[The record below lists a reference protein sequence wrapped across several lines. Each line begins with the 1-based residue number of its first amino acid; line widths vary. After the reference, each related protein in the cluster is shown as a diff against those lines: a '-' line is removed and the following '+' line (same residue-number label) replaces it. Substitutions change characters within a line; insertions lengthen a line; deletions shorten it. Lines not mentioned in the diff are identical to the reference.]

1 MTLLSRY
8 LVRQNL
14 FLFFTILLVGTGL
27 YILTDIFERL
37 DNFMD
42 GDAGPRHFFLF
53 FLYKIPSIISLI
65 LPAVYLIAMVVQL
78 NLLSRNRETIAL
90 AAGGVSPSAFV
101 RFIVVYGIAWV
112 LLQLVFAQFLG
123 TQGEKAAARIWQ
135 EDVRGNVLKESS
147 VKGIWFT
154 DHDSIVHIDK
164 LLPVQKKGTE
174 ILIYTLD
181 SAKTSITE
189 IIRAKEFAV
198 DKEGKWIVLDGKR
211 LVPAEYSSV
220 AFEKLTVPLTQDLE
234 AFQLWSN
241 SSALRP
247 TYLSLTELWT
257 TISHLKQAGSNVERL
272 LTAWHGK
279 LAYAFSVFIMGLLAY
294 IVSRQTSNIY
304 LALVSSLLIVFFYY
318 TANTLCVTLGEKG
331 IVSPLV
337 GAWSANAFFAGTGLV
352 WIFKDNIL
360 RGLRLKPTK
369 GSALGTPLAKGSA
382 LGTPLAKGSAL
393 GTPLA
398 KGSALGTRW
407 GK

>member
-27 YILTDIFERL
+27 YILTDMFERL
-37 DNFMD
+37 DIFID
-42 GDAGPRHFFLF
+42 GDAGPRHFFLY
-53 FLYKIPSIISLI
+53 FLYKIPNIISLI
-65 LPAVYLIAMVVQL
+65 LPAVYLIALVVQL
-78 NLLSRNRETIAL
+78 NLLDRNRETIAL
-90 AAGGVSPSAFV
+90 ATGGVSPAAFI
-101 RFIVVYGIAWV
+101 RFIVVYGLVWV

-135 EDVRGNVLKESS
+135 EDVRGNMLKETYVS
-147 VKGIWFT
+147 GIWFT
-154 DHDSIVHIDK
+154 DHNSIVHIGK
-164 LLPVQKKGTE
+164 LLPVQKKGTD

-181 SAKTSITE
+181 NAKTSISE
-189 IIRAKEFAV
+189 IIRAKEFVV
-198 DKEGKWIVLDGKR
+198 DKEGEWVVRDGKR
-211 LVPAEYSSV
+211 LIPAEYSST
-220 AFEKLTVPLTQDLE
+220 AFDNLTVSLTQDLE

-241 SSALRP
+241 SSTLRP

-257 TISHLKQAGSNVERL
+257 SISHLKQAGSNVERL

-331 IVSPLV
+331 IVSPMV
-337 GAWSANAFFAGTGLV
+337 GAWSANAFFAGTGLL

-360 RGLRLKPTK
+360 RGLRLKP
-369 GSALGTPLAKGSA
+369 ARAE
-382 LGTPLAKGSAL
+382 
-393 GTPLA
+393 
-398 KGSALGTRW
+398 
-407 GK
+407 